1 MIVKE
6 TVKVFDRLLTDC
18 GRGKGKV
25 KTVEKWLLNV
35 KGEVEDFALF
45 IPFPLLFFSLAIR
58 RVVIFDRR
66 F

>member
-25 KTVEKWLLNV
+25 KAVEKWLLNV
-35 KGEVEDFALF
+35 KGEVEDFAFYTL
-45 IPFPLLFFSLAIR
+45 SA
-58 RVVIFDRR
+58 VIFFFGYTPCCD